1 MNDQKVIDALYKEA
15 RRLGSGVK
23 LAKKLDISEQYLSDI
38 LNGRRNV
45 SELVASKVGFRAVW
59 VRSKLEAKSE

>member
-1 MNDQKVIDALYKEA
+1 MNDQRVIDALYKEA
-15 RRLGSGVK
+15 ERVGSGRK
-23 LAKKLDISEQYLSDI
+23 LAKVLDISEQYLSDI

-59 VRSKLEAKSE
+59 VKSKLEVPSE